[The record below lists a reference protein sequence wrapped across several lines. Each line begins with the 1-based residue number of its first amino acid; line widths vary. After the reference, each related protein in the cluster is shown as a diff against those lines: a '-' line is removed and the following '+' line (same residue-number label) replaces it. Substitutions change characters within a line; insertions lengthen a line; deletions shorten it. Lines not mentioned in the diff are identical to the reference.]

1 MPRVTTDQVSSIL
14 IENPSSKDVQPFIDT
29 ASAVVDQVFTGITIN
44 STLLAQIE
52 KYLAAH
58 FFHLSEPIIGT
69 ERIDTAWKE
78 YSKGLLGEGLKF
90 TEFGQQALALDF
102 TGTLAKLSSTRPGSS
117 FTVIGE
123 QDMDYPGT

>member
-1 MPRVTTDQVSSIL
+1 MARVTTDEVSAI
-14 IENPSSKDVQPFIDT
+14 IVENPSAKDLQGFIDT
-29 ASAVVDQVFTGITIN
+29 ANAVVDQVFTGVTI
-44 STLLAQIE
+44 SATLLAQIE

-58 FFHLSEPIIGT
+58 FFHLSEPLVGI

-90 TEFGQQALALDF
+90 TEFGQQALAIDF

-117 FTVIGE
+117 FSVIGE
-123 QDMDYPGT
+123 QDMDYPK

>member
-1 MPRVTTDQVSSIL
+1 MARVTTDEVSVI
-14 IENPSSKDVQPFIDT
+14 IVENPSAKDLQGFIDT
-29 ASAVVDQVFTGITIN
+29 ANAIVDQVFTGVTI
-44 STLLAQIE
+44 SSALLAQIE

-58 FFHLSEPIIGT
+58 FFHLSEPLVGI

-90 TEFGQQALALDF
+90 TEFGQQALAIDF

-117 FTVIGE
+117 FSVIGE
-123 QDMDYPGT
+123 QDMNYPK